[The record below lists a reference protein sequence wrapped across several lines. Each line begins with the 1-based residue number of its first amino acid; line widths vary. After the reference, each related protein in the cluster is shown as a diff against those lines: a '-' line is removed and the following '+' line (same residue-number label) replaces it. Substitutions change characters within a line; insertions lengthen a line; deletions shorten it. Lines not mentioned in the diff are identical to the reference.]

1 MNREEI
7 LAELKKPWDIIVVG
21 GGITGAGVFREGARA
36 GFRCL
41 LLEQRD
47 FAWGTSSRSGKMV
60 HGGLRYLAQGQIKT
74 TWHSVRER
82 EKLLREYAGMVESM
96 GFLVPYYEFDRL
108 TPYLLGAGLTVY
120 DLMAFRYD
128 HSQLDAVNFVMQIPA
143 IDSHG
148 LTGGVRFRDAR
159 TDDARLV
166 LRVIQEGE
174 SLGGVALNYVKV
186 EEVCKDKTGRVQ
198 GVALRDEVSKE
209 NVEVRGQ
216 LVINATGVWADELR
230 SQMGRSPRMRRLRG
244 SHLIFPS
251 WRFPLAQALSFFH
264 PADNRSVYVLPWEG
278 ITLVGTTD
286 VDHEHSLAEEP
297 HISYSEGE
305 YLLEGVRT
313 NFPSLNLTAKDILS
327 TFSGVR
333 PVINTGKA
341 NPSKESRDHVIWND
355 NGLVTVTGG
364 KMTTFSFPP
373 GSKMGFI
380 SAQAAELTG
389 LPKGLPLIAGA
400 SDKACEVLG
409 SGCLEPHQG
418 CIGFGTTAT
427 ICVNSKHYV
436 EPIPLVPPY
445 PSAKPGAYNLEFQTF
460 RGFWMVS
467 WFKEQFA
474 LKEQEIAQER
484 GVATESLLEEMV
496 AKVPPGSLGLLLQP
510 YWSPGLRYPGPEAK
524 GCIIGF
530 GGVHKREHI
539 YRALLEGL
547 VYSMREGRERIEK
560 RSKVPIT
567 ELSVCGGGS
576 KSDQVMQITADVFN
590 LPVRR
595 TKVSEASGLGAAILA
610 AVGSGFYPDIETAAR
625 EMTNVGSVFEPNSK
639 SVKIYDELFKKVYS
653 KTYRRLRPLYRV
665 IQAVTGYPEIPGKSA
680 HLGVE

>member
-1 MNREEI
+1 MGEGTL
-7 LAELKKPWDIIVVG
+7 LAIDVG
-21 GGITGAGVFREGARA
+21 T
-36 GFRCL
+36 
-41 LLEQRD
+41 Q
-47 FAWGTSSRSGKMV
+47 
-60 HGGLRYLAQGQIKT
+60 
-74 TWHSVRER
+74 SVRALAFDP
-82 EKLLREYAGMVESM
+82 KGQLIDHAQIVY
-96 GFLVPYYEFDRL
+96 LVPYNSPHPGWAEQD
-108 TPYLLGAGLTVY
+108 P
-120 DLMAFRYD
+120 
-128 HSQLDAVNFVMQIPA
+128 
-143 IDSHG
+143 
-148 LTGGVRFRDAR
+148 
-159 TDDARLV
+159 
-166 LRVIQEGE
+166 
-174 SLGGVALNYVKV
+174 NY
-186 EEVCKDKTGRVQ
+186 
-198 GVALRDEVSKE
+198 
-209 NVEVRGQ
+209 
-216 LVINATGVWADELR
+216 
-230 SQMGRSPRMRRLRG
+230 
-244 SHLIFPS
+244 
-251 WRFPLAQALSFFH
+251 
-264 PADNRSVYVLPWEG
+264 YWE
-278 ITLVGTTD
+278 
-286 VDHEHSLAEEP
+286 SLAESCHKLWSGGKVSPES
-297 HISYSEGE
+297 I
-305 YLLEGVRT
+305 VAVA
-313 NFPSLNLTAKDILS
+313 LT
-327 TFSGVR
+327 TQRGT
-333 PVINTGKA
+333 VINLDHSGQPLRPAILWLDQRRAKKLPNVGLIWKTIFKISGLSGILHTLQAEAELNWLRENEPETLEKTAHYLFLSGYLSYKLTGEFTDSIGCIVGYVPFDYRRQTWPSPNHWKWKA
-341 NPSKESRDHVIWND
+341 IPVMEDVFPQ
-355 NGLVTVTGG
+355 LV
-364 KMTTFSFPP
+364 PP

-576 KSDQVMQITADVFN
+576 KSDQVMQITVDVFN